1 MHVQCCSFVYT
12 VPIRFLIFPLLS
24 SSSWLL
30 ILPAI
35 CGVPCNLRWENRD
48 FHSDTHADVTYW
60 YKCATRSALVGWFS
74 IVSLAANLNSKNN
87 VCKQWCLQKSVY
99 EEIFFECSNI
109 WLESSYNHMLYIF
122 QLEEKLLQFHL
133 GNLEFSCAAPLNKV
147 SSLSWDQN
155 EAFPQ
160 FSGDHT
166 LLQNGFGVLLKNL
179 AQGLDITF
187 NCEVCGFVTF
197 PVSLQR
203 LFVFVFRFY

>member
-1 MHVQCCSFVYT
+1 M
-12 VPIRFLIFPLLS
+12 S
-24 SSSWLL
+24 SKISRGKLFRL
-30 ILPAI
+30 
-35 CGVPCNLRWENRD
+35 
-48 FHSDTHADVTYW
+48 F
-60 YKCATRSALVGWFS
+60 
-74 IVSLAANLNSKNN
+74 
-87 VCKQWCLQKSVY
+87 
-99 EEIFFECSNI
+99 NI
-109 WLESSYNHMLYIF
+109 WLESCYNHMLFIF
-122 QLEEKLLQFHL
+122 QLEDKLLQFHL

-197 PVSLQR
+197 PVSLQC

>member
-1 MHVQCCSFVYT
+1 MFVNSDVFKNQYTKKSFLT
-12 VPIRFLIFPLLS
+12 VLTFD
-24 SSSWLL
+24 W
-30 ILPAI
+30 
-35 CGVPCNLRWENRD
+35 
-48 FHSDTHADVTYW
+48 T
-60 YKCATRSALVGWFS
+60 
-74 IVSLAANLNSKNN
+74 
-87 VCKQWCLQKSVY
+87 
-99 EEIFFECSNI
+99 
-109 WLESSYNHMLYIF
+109 YNHMLFIF

-197 PVSLQR
+197 PVSLQC
-203 LFVFVFRFY
+203 

>member
-1 MHVQCCSFVYT
+1 MHVQWCSFAYT
-12 VPIRFLIFPLLS
+12 VSIAFFKFSLLS

-30 ILPAI
+30 ILPII
-35 CGVPCNLRWENRD
+35 CLVPCNLRWENGD
-48 FHSDTHADVTYW
+48 FHIAIPTLTSPIDINLQPEAHW
-60 YKCATRSALVGWFS
+60 LVNCS
-74 IVSLAANLNSKNN
+74 IVSLATNLNNKYN
-87 VCKQWCLQKSVY
+87 VCKQWCLQKLV
-99 EEIFFECSNI
+99 EENCFNCFNI
-109 WLESSYNHMLYIF
+109 WLESCYNHMLFIF
-122 QLEEKLLQFHL
+122 QLEDKLLQFHL

-179 AQGLDITF
+179 AQGLGITF

-197 PVSLQR
+197 PVSLQC

>member
-1 MHVQCCSFVYT
+1 MFVNSDVFKNQCTKKSFLT
-12 VPIRFLIFPLLS
+12 VLTFGL
-24 SSSWLL
+24 
-30 ILPAI
+30 
-35 CGVPCNLRWENRD
+35 
-48 FHSDTHADVTYW
+48 
-60 YKCATRSALVGWFS
+60 KALTITIPSF
-74 IVSLAANLNSKNN
+74 
-87 VCKQWCLQKSVY
+87 
-99 EEIFFECSNI
+99 
-109 WLESSYNHMLYIF
+109 F
-122 QLEEKLLQFHL
+122 QLEDKLLQFHL

-197 PVSLQR
+197 PVSLQC